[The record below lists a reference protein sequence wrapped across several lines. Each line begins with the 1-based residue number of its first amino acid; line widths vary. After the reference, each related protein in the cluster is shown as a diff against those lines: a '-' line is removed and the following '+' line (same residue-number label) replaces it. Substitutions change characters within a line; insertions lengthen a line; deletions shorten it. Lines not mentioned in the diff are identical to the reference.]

1 MNALQGIEGRVEW
14 SEIAAP
20 SCGQGEIRIRVAAA
34 GLNRADLLQKA
45 GLYPPPPGASPA
57 LGLECAGVV
66 SEVGAGSTWQVGDR
80 VCALTMLGGL
90 AERAVVNGD
99 ALVAV
104 PEQFT
109 PAQAAAIGIIGGLRE
124 ALDSE
129 RGGELAGNLDRLYE
143 YMIARL
149 VEANT
154 SNDTSLLDEVSAL
167 LLEVKSGWDGISH

>member
-1 MNALQGIEGRVEW
+1 MYAMKAMKQYQQVGIEAQVSDANPHRL
-14 SEIAAP
+14 IQLLM
-20 SCGQGEIRIRVAAA
+20 QG
-34 GLNRADLLQKA
+34 
-45 GLYPPPPGASPA
+45 
-57 LGLECAGVV
+57 GLE
-66 SEVGAGSTWQVGDR
+66 R
-80 VCALTMLGGL
+80 L
-90 AERAVVNGD
+90 
-99 ALVAV
+99 
-104 PEQFT
+104 
-109 PAQAAAIGIIGGLRE
+109 AQARGAMEREQIPEKGILIGKAIGIIGGLRE

>member
-1 MNALQGIEGRVEW
+1 MYAMKAMKQYQQFSIEAQVSDANPHRLIQLLMQG
-14 SEIAAP
+14 
-20 SCGQGEIRIRVAAA
+20 
-34 GLNRADLLQKA
+34 
-45 GLYPPPPGASPA
+45 
-57 LGLECAGVV
+57 GLE
-66 SEVGAGSTWQVGDR
+66 R
-80 VCALTMLGGL
+80 L
-90 AERAVVNGD
+90 
-99 ALVAV
+99 
-104 PEQFT
+104 
-109 PAQAAAIGIIGGLRE
+109 AQARGAMEREQIPEKGILIGKAIGIIGGLRE

>member
-1 MNALQGIEGRVEW
+1 MYAMKAMKQYQQVSIEAQVSDANPHRLIQLLMQG
-14 SEIAAP
+14 
-20 SCGQGEIRIRVAAA
+20 
-34 GLNRADLLQKA
+34 
-45 GLYPPPPGASPA
+45 
-57 LGLECAGVV
+57 GLE
-66 SEVGAGSTWQVGDR
+66 R
-80 VCALTMLGGL
+80 L
-90 AERAVVNGD
+90 
-99 ALVAV
+99 
-104 PEQFT
+104 
-109 PAQAAAIGIIGGLRE
+109 AQARGAMEREQIPEKGILIGKAIGIIGGLRE

>member
-1 MNALQGIEGRVEW
+1 MYAMKAMKQYQQVSIEAQVSDANPHRLIQLLMQG
-14 SEIAAP
+14 
-20 SCGQGEIRIRVAAA
+20 
-34 GLNRADLLQKA
+34 
-45 GLYPPPPGASPA
+45 
-57 LGLECAGVV
+57 GLE
-66 SEVGAGSTWQVGDR
+66 R
-80 VCALTMLGGL
+80 L
-90 AERAVVNGD
+90 
-99 ALVAV
+99 
-104 PEQFT
+104 
-109 PAQAAAIGIIGGLRE
+109 AQARGAMEREQIPEKGILIGKTIGIIGGLRE

>member
-1 MNALQGIEGRVEW
+1 MYAMKAMKQYQQVSIEAQVSDANPHRLIQLLMQG
-14 SEIAAP
+14 
-20 SCGQGEIRIRVAAA
+20 
-34 GLNRADLLQKA
+34 
-45 GLYPPPPGASPA
+45 
-57 LGLECAGVV
+57 GLE
-66 SEVGAGSTWQVGDR
+66 R
-80 VCALTMLGGL
+80 L
-90 AERAVVNGD
+90 
-99 ALVAV
+99 
-104 PEQFT
+104 
-109 PAQAAAIGIIGGLRE
+109 AQARGAMEREQIPEKGILIGKAIGIIGGLRD

>member
-1 MNALQGIEGRVEW
+1 MYAMKAMKQYQQVSIEAQVSDANPHSLIQLLMQG
-14 SEIAAP
+14 
-20 SCGQGEIRIRVAAA
+20 
-34 GLNRADLLQKA
+34 
-45 GLYPPPPGASPA
+45 
-57 LGLECAGVV
+57 GLE
-66 SEVGAGSTWQVGDR
+66 R
-80 VCALTMLGGL
+80 L
-90 AERAVVNGD
+90 
-99 ALVAV
+99 
-104 PEQFT
+104 
-109 PAQAAAIGIIGGLRE
+109 AQARGAMEREQIPEKGILIGKAIGIIGGLRE

>member
-1 MNALQGIEGRVEW
+1 MYAMKAMKQYQQVSIEAQVSDANPHRLIQLLMQG
-14 SEIAAP
+14 
-20 SCGQGEIRIRVAAA
+20 
-34 GLNRADLLQKA
+34 
-45 GLYPPPPGASPA
+45 
-57 LGLECAGVV
+57 GLE
-66 SEVGAGSTWQVGDR
+66 R
-80 VCALTMLGGL
+80 L
-90 AERAVVNGD
+90 
-99 ALVAV
+99 
-104 PEQFT
+104 
-109 PAQAAAIGIIGGLRE
+109 AQARGAMGREQIPEKGILIGKAIGIIGGLRE

>member
-1 MNALQGIEGRVEW
+1 MYAMKAMKQYQQVSIEAQVSDANPHRLIQLLMQG
-14 SEIAAP
+14 
-20 SCGQGEIRIRVAAA
+20 
-34 GLNRADLLQKA
+34 
-45 GLYPPPPGASPA
+45 
-57 LGLECAGVV
+57 GLERLARAR
-66 SEVGAGSTWQVGDR
+66 GA
-80 VCALTMLGGL
+80 M
-90 AERAVVNGD
+90 EREQI
-99 ALVAV
+99 
-104 PEQFT
+104 PEKGILIGK
-109 PAQAAAIGIIGGLRE
+109 AIGIIGGLRE

>member
-1 MNALQGIEGRVEW
+1 MYAMKAMKQYQQVSIEAQVSDANPHRL
-14 SEIAAP
+14 I
-20 SCGQGEIRIRVAAA
+20 Q
-34 GLNRADLLQKA
+34 LLMR
-45 GLYPPPPGASPA
+45 G
-57 LGLECAGVV
+57 GLE
-66 SEVGAGSTWQVGDR
+66 R
-80 VCALTMLGGL
+80 L
-90 AERAVVNGD
+90 
-99 ALVAV
+99 
-104 PEQFT
+104 
-109 PAQAAAIGIIGGLRE
+109 AQARGAMEREQIPEKGILIGKAIGIIGGLRE

>member
-1 MNALQGIEGRVEW
+1 MYAMKAMKQYQQVSIEAQVSDANPHRLIQLLMQG
-14 SEIAAP
+14 
-20 SCGQGEIRIRVAAA
+20 
-34 GLNRADLLQKA
+34 
-45 GLYPPPPGASPA
+45 
-57 LGLECAGVV
+57 GLERLVQAR
-66 SEVGAGSTWQVGDR
+66 GA
-80 VCALTMLGGL
+80 M
-90 AERAVVNGD
+90 EREQI
-99 ALVAV
+99 
-104 PEQFT
+104 PEKGILIGK
-109 PAQAAAIGIIGGLRE
+109 AIGIIGGLRE

>member
-1 MNALQGIEGRVEW
+1 MYAMKAMKQCQQVSIEAQVSDANPHRLIQLLMQG
-14 SEIAAP
+14 
-20 SCGQGEIRIRVAAA
+20 
-34 GLNRADLLQKA
+34 
-45 GLYPPPPGASPA
+45 
-57 LGLECAGVV
+57 GLE
-66 SEVGAGSTWQVGDR
+66 R
-80 VCALTMLGGL
+80 L
-90 AERAVVNGD
+90 
-99 ALVAV
+99 
-104 PEQFT
+104 
-109 PAQAAAIGIIGGLRE
+109 AQARGAMEREQIPEKGILIGKAIGIIGGLRE

>member
-1 MNALQGIEGRVEW
+1 MQG
-14 SEIAAP
+14 
-20 SCGQGEIRIRVAAA
+20 
-34 GLNRADLLQKA
+34 
-45 GLYPPPPGASPA
+45 
-57 LGLECAGVV
+57 GLE
-66 SEVGAGSTWQVGDR
+66 R
-80 VCALTMLGGL
+80 L
-90 AERAVVNGD
+90 
-99 ALVAV
+99 
-104 PEQFT
+104 
-109 PAQAAAIGIIGGLRE
+109 AQARGAMEREQIPEKGILIGKAIGIIGGLRE

>member
-1 MNALQGIEGRVEW
+1 MYAMKAMKQYQQVSIEAQVSDANPHRLIQLLMQG
-14 SEIAAP
+14 
-20 SCGQGEIRIRVAAA
+20 
-34 GLNRADLLQKA
+34 
-45 GLYPPPPGASPA
+45 
-57 LGLECAGVV
+57 GLE
-66 SEVGAGSTWQVGDR
+66 R
-80 VCALTMLGGL
+80 L
-90 AERAVVNGD
+90 
-99 ALVAV
+99 
-104 PEQFT
+104 
-109 PAQAAAIGIIGGLRE
+109 AQARGAMEQEQIPEKGILIGKAIGIIGGLRE